1 MTDNKKVVITQFGE
15 TDVLAIQ
22 SEAIPEPAEGEVL
35 VKVHFAGVNPI
46 DVKTRKG
53 LGWAAEA
60 NKDNLP
66 WTPGY
71 DVSGVVEKCGTGT
84 KTFEV
89 GNFVAGLV
97 GFPADAGG
105 YSQYICV
112 KEDSLSLVPDSVT
125 LEAAAVLP
133 VAGQTAAQALNLA
146 GVTANDRVL
155 ILAGAGGV
163 GHLAVQ
169 IAVAAQAEVFTTCGE
184 DNLDYLATLGAH
196 AINYQ
201 FAPVSERVEDVDVLI
216 DLVGGDAALDA
227 LKCLKDNARVVTVPT
242 ITADLICEKAKMLGF
257 EATGML
263 VEPDIEQMD
272 TMLYMVGVGILKTEV
287 QHIFP
292 YTDVAKAHDQV
303 ETGHTR
309 GKILLDMK
317 C

>member
-71 DVSGVVEKCGTGT
+71 DISGVVEKCGPGT
-84 KTFEV
+84 NTFEV

-112 KEDSLSLVPDSVT
+112 KEDSLSLVPESVT

-146 GVTANDRVL
+146 SVTANDRVL

-287 QHIFP
+287 QQIFP

>member
-71 DVSGVVEKCGTGT
+71 DISGVVEKCGTGT
-84 KTFEV
+84 NTFEV

-105 YSQYICV
+105 YSQYICI

-287 QHIFP
+287 QQIFP